1 MSQILWL
8 FLQLNNTEEVE
19 YVWHWSDQVLGVFT
33 DADDKL
39 LIYHLNLV
47 QKQNPETDY
56 PFKNIYIIYM
66 RLYEVYMRLH
76 FYEVTLT
83 LKQYTI
89 IIIFK
94 ILFYLN
100 QMPSWQIWVAF
111 ASMNSRTP
119 ELKYFSSF

>member
-1 MSQILWL
+1 M
-8 FLQLNNTEEVE
+8 
-19 YVWHWSDQVLGVFT
+19 LGVFT

-47 QKQNPETDY
+47 QKQNPGTDY
-56 PFKNIYIIYM
+56 SFKNIYIIYM

-94 ILFYLN
+94 F
-100 QMPSWQIWVAF
+100 F
-111 ASMNSRTP
+111 FT
-119 ELKYFSSF
+119 

>member
-1 MSQILWL
+1 M
-8 FLQLNNTEEVE
+8 
-19 YVWHWSDQVLGVFT
+19 LGVFT

-39 LIYHLNLV
+39 LIYHLKLV

-56 PFKNIYIIYM
+56 PFKNIYIIYI

-94 ILFYLN
+94 IFFL
-100 QMPSWQIWVAF
+100 
-111 ASMNSRTP
+111 
-119 ELKYFSSF
+119 LKSDAIMANLSCFC